1 MQGRRPLIGVIADR
15 RVLGHH
21 PYHLVGEK
29 YLDAVAQGAGGI
41 PVSLPVL
48 GGDFDIREVLGH
60 LDGLLLTGSPS
71 NIEPHRY
78 GEAVDDA
85 PPADPALVDWQRDEM
100 VFRMVETMLALGR
113 PVFGICR
120 GFQELNVAFGGSLR
134 RDVSTPGRGLE
145 HHAPEGTPF
154 AAMFAHSHPVRLTPE
169 GILAHALQTESLSVN
184 SVHYQGVDRLG
195 AGLRVEA
202 VAPDGLVEAFSAH
215 VGDAPV
221 LGVQWHPEW
230 DTGARPDF
238 QVFFKLLGRALRGD
252 RLWNAQASLHAAG
265 G

>member
-1 MQGRRPLIGVIADR
+1 MTR
-15 RVLGHH
+15 
-21 PYHLVGEK
+21 
-29 YLDAVAQGAGGI
+29 
-41 PVSLPVL
+41 PVL
-48 GGDFDIREVLGH
+48 GIICCSRDVGEEPAQTLKTRYATEAIRHADAGALLVPALPDLLDALDIAPR

-85 PPADPALVDWQRDEM
+85 PPADPALVDWHRDEM

-134 RDVSTPGRGLE
+134 RDVSTPGRTLE
-145 HHAPEGTPF
+145 HHAPEGTAF
-154 AAMFAHSHPVRLTPE
+154 ADMFAHSHPVRLMPD
-169 GILAHALQTESLSVN
+169 GILAHAVQSDSLSVN
-184 SVHYQGVDRLG
+184 SVHYQGLDRLG

-215 VGDAPV
+215 VGEAPV

-230 DTGARPDF
+230 GTGTRPDY
-238 QVFFKLLGRALRGD
+238 QIFFKLLGRALRGD
-252 RLWNAQASLHAAG
+252 RLRGGQAAPDAVHG
-265 G
+265 